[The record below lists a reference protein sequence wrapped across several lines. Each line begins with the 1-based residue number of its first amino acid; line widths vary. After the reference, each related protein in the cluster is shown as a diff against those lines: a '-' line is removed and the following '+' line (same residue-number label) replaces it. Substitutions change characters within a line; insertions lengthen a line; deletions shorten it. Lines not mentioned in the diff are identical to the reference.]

1 MTTDIQTEARNA
13 QTELHQAIATLDAAR
28 TAYQAGAGADY
39 AQAKTLQL
47 DLARK
52 IEAAESEA
60 AAAEADFQ
68 REFAAAGYVR
78 TDPVRE
84 ALARKAEALAMAE
97 AMRVA
102 QAQCEHDKRRHL
114 IEASDQGRVYVNAH
128 ASAFGA
134 YARAE
139 AFQALE
145 EAGEKIARAMALC
158 GHVPLENSAHE
169 DFLGRMSLSE
179 SSDAETRA
187 ARWAFILKS
196 LATLAK
202 ECPDYAQRPT
212 VEALGAMDLGALSVR
227 EFLSPAQALV
237 MRRAA

>member
-1 MTTDIQTEARNA
+1 MTTDIHTEARNA
-13 QTELHQAIATLDAAR
+13 QTELHQAIATLNAAR
-28 TAYQAGAGADY
+28 TAYQAGAGASY

-52 IEAAESEA
+52 IEAAEGEA

-78 TDPVRE
+78 TDAVRD
-84 ALARKAEALAMAE
+84 ALARKAEALAMAD

-102 QAQCEHDKRRHL
+102 QAQCEQDMRRHL
-114 IEASDQGRVYVNAH
+114 IEASDQGQVYVNAH
-128 ASAFGA
+128 ASAFRT

-158 GHVPLENSAHE
+158 GHVPARGSAQE
-169 DFLGRMSLSE
+169 DSLGRMHLSE
-179 SSDAETRA
+179 QSDAEIRA
-187 ARWAFILKS
+187 ARCGFILKY

-202 ECPDYAQRPT
+202 ARPEYSEQPT
-212 VEALGAMDLGALSVR
+212 VEALGSLDLGALSVS

-237 MRRAA
+237 MRRAG